1 MSRQHALAALLGM
14 NFEFHRFLFGA
25 VPGFRARF
33 AIRFRSRTC
42 AARDAGSIRRPRTR
56 ATTSRFPR
64 VRRACG
70 VTQMFKSMSPT
81 RQETFGLPTTAGSAG
96 SDFFD
101 SIRRRRK
108 RIDA

>member
-1 MSRQHALAALLGM
+1 
-14 NFEFHRFLFGA
+14 LFGA
-25 VPGFRARF
+25 STCSRSLFGVLETPLPKTYNHRLTIGGW
-33 AIRFRSRTC
+33 AISPNVRRTC
-42 AARDAGSIRRPRTR
+42 A
-56 ATTSRFPR
+56 
-64 VRRACG
+64 
-70 VTQMFKSMSPT
+70 VTQMFKSMLPT